1 MKRITCFIP
10 FQNITQANV
19 TVNNLKK
26 ESQVADIYLLKTPE
40 SSCESI
46 EGCKIIETSSLKCT
60 DCIKKIAE
68 AADTDYSLIYTKY
81 SELSFVLYAV
91 DRMLT
96 IADDTNA
103 AMVYA
108 DYFNKADNTSKEM
121 PLIDYQM
128 GSLRDDF
135 DFGSV
140 LLYRTDS
147 LKNAAARMDVD
158 YNYGALYDLR
168 LKVSQ
173 NGKLEHINEYLYYEI
188 ETDNRKSGEK
198 IFDWSKYAPGISRIS
213 TDISPRHLSI
223 SRLLM
228 IILSMRHQSS
238 FRARTV

>member
-46 EGCKIIETSSLKCT
+46 EGCKIIETPSLKCT

-121 PLIDYQM
+121 PVIDYQM

-147 LKNAAARMDVD
+147 LKNA
-158 YNYGALYDLR
+158 
-168 LKVSQ
+168 
-173 NGKLEHINEYLYYEI
+173 E
-188 ETDNRKSGEK
+188 
-198 IFDWSKYAPGISRIS
+198 RIS
-213 TDISPRHLSI
+213 
-223 SRLLM
+223 LL
-228 IILSMRHQSS
+228 
-238 FRARTV
+238 